1 MKVMPYRHAS
11 SLCLCVHLVG
21 LNPGCARTCDTLSY
35 SLRVNLQLPS
45 THANIS
51 LWKCFIFKT
60 PSFWSSWSH
69 YDNEYFAK
77 KIWCWKIQ
85 SNLFCGFVSFHLHLW
100 SAAFGVCVLMTNTDV
115 VHHCLWCLQ
124 VWIWQCAW
132 KCHIFSRQM
141 LQMRH
146 FPKWNKP
153 SCCLLK
159 CTMVCFNLMCSIIFC
174 KK

>member
-1 MKVMPYRHAS
+1 MPYRRAS

-45 THANIS
+45 THTNSS

-77 KIWCWKIQ
+77 KKYGAKK
-85 SNLFCGFVSFHLHLW
+85 SNQTCFVALSVFTYISGLQPSGFVFLW
-100 SAAFGVCVLMTNTDV
+100 PIQMWYTTASDVSRSEYGSVPENVIFFQDRCYKWDIFQNKTNLPAV
-115 VHHCLWCLQ
+115 
-124 VWIWQCAW
+124 
-132 KCHIFSRQM
+132 F
-141 LQMRH
+141 
-146 FPKWNKP
+146 
-153 SCCLLK
+153 
-159 CTMVCFNLMCSIIFC
+159 
-174 KK
+174 